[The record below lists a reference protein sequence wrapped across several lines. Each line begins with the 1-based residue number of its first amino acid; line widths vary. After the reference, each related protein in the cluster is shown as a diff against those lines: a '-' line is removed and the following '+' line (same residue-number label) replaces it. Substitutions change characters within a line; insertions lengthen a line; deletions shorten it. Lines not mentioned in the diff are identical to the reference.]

1 MPGPGY
7 YLRQGSL
14 SILLQLLAT
23 RGNLESSQLN
33 SMWRQPA
40 EGTFHFKTKSDGG
53 EKKSQTCRKTFI
65 LPDYMTQIGRA
76 VDDNNN
82 NEDVIKVKYLM
93 LTRLKAECSN
103 LIIMA
108 GCSALNQQL
117 LWENAPILT
126 RKHQKKAKAGNQC
139 RAEGQGSHLNIA
151 CVRIRALHFPTTA
164 MCKNNNPATHSKPKH
179 SSQTAI
185 FKNHFT

>member
-14 SILLQLLAT
+14 SIP
-23 RGNLESSQLN
+23 SSTTCNQ
-33 SMWRQPA
+33 RKPRVFPA
-40 EGTFHFKTKSDGG
+40 EQHVETTCRGHFPFQDKERWGR
-53 EKKSQTCRKTFI
+53 KKSQTCSKTFI

-117 LWENAPILT
+117 LWENAPILM
-126 RKHQKKAKAGNQC
+126 RKHQKKAKAKGRKSVSGRRTGIQSKHC
-139 RAEGQGSHLNIA
+139 
-151 CVRIRALHFPTTA
+151 
-164 MCKNNNPATHSKPKH
+164 MCQDKRFAFSYHCYV
-179 SSQTAI
+179 
-185 FKNHFT
+185 